1 MLLSDML
8 FQPEYRAYHMNFS
21 IQEHVCQIDSL
32 NFKTACSH
40 IMKEEEWK
48 MKVYGTPI
56 CVDCRNYKAVQKKR
70 GFEAEYVDITENTAN
85 LREFL
90 ALRDKEPVFDGVKA
104 HNGIGIPLFVNDDGA
119 MTFDMNEALSW
130 IGQAPVKDDEIEEK
144 VMACSINGCK

>member
-1 MLLSDML
+1 
-8 FQPEYRAYHMNFS
+8 
-21 IQEHVCQIDSL
+21 
-32 NFKTACSH
+32 
-40 IMKEEEWK
+40 